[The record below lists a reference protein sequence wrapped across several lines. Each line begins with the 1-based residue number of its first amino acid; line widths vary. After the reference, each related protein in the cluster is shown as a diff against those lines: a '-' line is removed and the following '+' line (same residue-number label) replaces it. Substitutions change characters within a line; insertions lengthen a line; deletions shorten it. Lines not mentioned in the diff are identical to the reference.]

1 MARMKVLLTEDIPT
15 LGLAGE
21 IHTVARGYA
30 RNYLLPRREAI
41 LATKGALKQAEEIR
55 QTAIRRRAQ
64 ERSNSDAQAAVLG
77 GQQLLFAVRAG
88 DNNRLYGSI
97 TSSDIADQLAK
108 AVNFE
113 VDRRRI
119 LLNAPIR
126 ELGLFD
132 VTIRLMTEVEATFAV
147 AVVREGEKWADA
159 EERKRAREAAAQ
171 AEAEAEA
178 AAEAEAEAFA
188 EAAAEAVAEL
198 VDDAS
203 EDDAEEESG
212 TD

>member
-1 MARMKVLLTEDIPT
+1 MARMKVLLTEDIPS

-21 IHTVARGYA
+21 VQNVARGYA

-55 QTAIRRRAQ
+55 QTAVRKRAQ
-64 ERSNSDAQAAVLG
+64 ERSNADAQAQVLS

-88 DNNRLYGSI
+88 DNDRLYGSI
-97 TSSDIADQLAK
+97 TIADIAGQLAD
-108 AVNFE
+108 AVDFE

-126 ELGLFD
+126 DLGLYD
-132 VTIRLMTEVEATFAV
+132 VAIRLMPEVEATFAV
-147 AVVREGEKWADA
+147 AVVREGESWSDA
-159 EERKRAREAAAQ
+159 EQREQDREAAAQ
-171 AEAEAEA
+171 EEAER
-178 AAEAEAEAFA
+178 
-188 EAAAEAVAEL
+188 EAVAEL

-203 EDDAEEESG
+203 EADSEEEAD